1 MIITD
6 TICEGKNHGE
16 YLITQ
21 QHTSNKH
28 LASWFV
34 TTNSV
39 SIINTIAFII
49 SIGYTE
55 FNTLSKHGE
64 SF

>member
-28 LASWFV
+28 LVPLFV
-34 TTNSV
+34 TTCNSV
-39 SIINTIAFII
+39 SVINTIA
-49 SIGYTE
+49 Y
-55 FNTLSKHGE
+55 H
-64 SF
+64 